1 MLRLTSI
8 LLLLMAFQP
17 AFALTPAQAEAF
29 RKAYPAARSGKPV
42 TPAEAAT
49 LKSTPLW
56 PYLEFGVLTQDVRR
70 QEAHRVAEWIRAHSP
85 SLSADR
91 LRRLYYAEF
100 FRRGDAANF
109 LEIWQTEDARDEDHC
124 RRLLLSV
131 ALPGTEAA
139 DWAQEATA
147 LFDRLAAEPAD
158 CKPLSA
164 LMRARDL
171 LTRERVQQRI
181 DRAMAAKSWGTAA
194 AFERDLP
201 VAQQE
206 LLRRRLA
213 LVHAPAK
220 IWPQVVGSWPVDGG
234 TRAVLVEAL
243 TRSASREPMVSA
255 RHYAAVRERFR
266 FPAAQQ
272 HAVIRELAR
281 GFLIHND
288 EQALRWLAELPAD
301 AHDHNLREW
310 QVRFWLRRNDLAA
323 ARAAAAAMNEAE
335 NPEPRWRYVRARLAE
350 IGGDLDAARILYGPL
365 AREANWWGFL
375 AADRIDAPYALCPL
389 AEGGDELALKA
400 VLAHPAV
407 LRAEALWA
415 AGFDAEARLEWGWAA
430 ARADAV
436 ERRLLGF
443 LAAEAGRAELAIV
456 TLSRPEDMRAYRSRF
471 PILHAAE
478 IKAFAE
484 RHGVDRAWMLG
495 LIRAESAWNPRA
507 HSSAKAMG
515 LMQLIEG
522 TARIEAKALGLPFT
536 VGKLYEPL
544 YNLELGSFHL
554 SRLYTRHDGQKLAA
568 TAAYN
573 AGSGAVR
580 RWVGPLLEQ
589 YPDLWVEAI
598 PYRETREYVPR
609 VLAFSVIYDWRLDGQ
624 IRRLSARIK
633 GMPKPAQR
641 EAATLC
647 P

>member
-8 LLLLMAFQP
+8 LLLLLALMKP
-17 AFALTPAQAEAF
+17 AAAMTPAQAEAF

-42 TPAEAAT
+42 TPAEAQL
-49 LKSTPLW
+49 LKQTPLW
-56 PYLEFGVLTQDVRR
+56 SYLEFGFLTQDVRR
-70 QEAHRVAEWIRAHSP
+70 HDGARVAAWIRTHSP

-100 FRRGDAANF
+100 FRRRDAANF
-109 LEIWQTEDARDEDHC
+109 LEIWQPEGARDEDHC
-124 RRLLLSV
+124 RRLGLTV

-139 DWAQEATA
+139 DWAAEATA
-147 LFDRLAAEPAD
+147 LFDRLTAEPAD
-158 CKPLSA
+158 CKPVSA
-164 LMRARDL
+164 LLRQRGL

-181 DRAMAAKSWGTAA
+181 DRAMAAKAWGTAA

-201 VAQQE
+201 AAQQE

-213 LVHAPAK
+213 LVHAPGK
-220 IWPQVVGSWPVDGG
+220 TWPQVGSWPVDAG

-243 TRSASREPMVSA
+243 SRNASREPTASA
-255 RHYAAVRERFR
+255 KHYTQVRERFR
-266 FPAAQQ
+266 FPAAQH
-272 HAVIRELAR
+272 HAVVREVAR

-288 EQALRWLAELPAD
+288 EQALRWLAELPAE

-310 QVRFWLRRNDLAA
+310 QVRFWLRRNDLDA

-350 IGGDLDAARILYGPL
+350 IGGEHATARALYEPL

-375 AADRIDAPYALCPL
+375 AADRIEAPYALCPL
-389 AEGGDELALKA
+389 DEGSDELALKA
-400 VLAHPAV
+400 VLADPAV
-407 LRAEALWA
+407 QRAEALWA
-415 AGFDAEARLEWGWAA
+415 AGFDEEARLEWAWAA
-430 ARADAV
+430 ARADVV

-443 LAAEAGRAELAIV
+443 LAAEAGRAELAIL
-456 TLSRPEDMRAYRSRF
+456 TLNRPEDMRAYRSRF
-471 PILHAAE
+471 PVLHAGE

-484 RHGVDRAWMLG
+484 RHGVDRPWMLG

-507 HSSAKAMG
+507 RSSAKAMG

-522 TARIEAKALGLPFT
+522 TARIEAKALGLPFA

-544 YNLELGSFHL
+544 YNLELGSYHL
-554 SRLYTRHDGQKLAA
+554 SRLYARHEGQKLAA

-589 YPDLWVEAI
+589 HPDLWVEAI

-609 VLAFSVIYDWRLDGQ
+609 VMAFSVIYDWRLDGAV
-624 IRRLSARIK
+624 RRLSSRIK
-633 GMPKPAQR
+633 GMPKPASPMV
-641 EAATLC
+641 ATRC

>member
-1 MLRLTSI
+1 MLRCCLI
-8 LLLLMAFQP
+8 LLV
-17 AFALTPAQAEAF
+17 ALWARPIDAVTPAQAEAF
-29 RKAYPAARSGKPV
+29 RKAYPAARTGKPV
-42 TPAEAAT
+42 TPAEAAL
-49 LKSTPLW
+49 LKDTPLW
-56 PYLEFGVLTQDVRR
+56 PYLEFGFLTQDVRR
-70 QEAHRVAEWIRAHSP
+70 QDAERVAAWIQSHSP

-100 FRRGDAANF
+100 LRRGDAASF
-109 LEIWQTEDARDEDHC
+109 FAIWQPEGARDEDHC
-124 RRLLLSV
+124 RRLVLS
-131 ALPGTEAA
+131 ARLPGTEAA
-139 DWAQEATA
+139 DWAQEASDV
-147 LFDRLAAEPAD
+147 FGRLAAEPAD
-158 CKPLSA
+158 CRA
-164 LMRARDL
+164 LGSLLRERGL

-181 DRAMAAKSWGTAA
+181 DRAMAAKAWAA
-194 AFERDLP
+194 AAAYERDLP
-201 VAQQE
+201 TAQQE

-220 IWPQVVGSWPVDGG
+220 TWPLVGSWPVDAG

-243 TRSASREPMVSA
+243 TRTASREPSGA
-255 RHYAAVRERFR
+255 AKHYAAVRERFR

-288 EQALRWLAELPAD
+288 EQAERWLAQLPAEAQD
-301 AHDHNLREW
+301 QNLREW
-310 QVRFWLRRNDLAA
+310 QVRYWLRRNELDA
-323 ARAAAAAMNEAE
+323 ARAAAAAMSEAD
-335 NPEPRWRYVRARLAE
+335 PLEPRWRYVRARLLE
-350 IGGDLDAARILYGPL
+350 LGGDLGTAQALYAPL

-389 AEGGDELALKA
+389 SEGGDELALKA

-407 LRAEALWA
+407 QRAEALWA
-415 AGFDAEARLEWGWAA
+415 AGFDEEARLEWGWAA
-430 ARADAV
+430 ARADAI

-456 TLSRPEDMRAYRSRF
+456 TLSRPEDLRAYRSRF

-478 IKAFAE
+478 IKALAE
-484 RHGVDRAWMLG
+484 RHGVDRPWMLG

-507 HSSAKAMG
+507 RSSAKAMG

-522 TARIEAKALGLPFT
+522 TARAEAKALGLPFA

-544 YNLELGSFHL
+544 YNLELGSYHL
-554 SRLYTRHDGQKLAA
+554 SRLYARHDGQKLAA

-589 YPDLWVEAI
+589 HPDLWVEAI
-598 PYRETREYVPR
+598 PFRETREYVPR
-609 VLAFSVIYDWRLDGQ
+609 VMAFSVIYDWRLDGEV
-624 IRRLSARIK
+624 RRLSARIK
-633 GMPKPAQR
+633 GMPKPSSPVTSTR
-641 EAATLC
+641 C

>member
-1 MLRLTSI
+1 MLRLSLI
-8 LLLLMAFQP
+8 FLLCALLQP
-17 AFALTPAQAEAF
+17 AYALTPAQAEAF

-42 TPAEAAT
+42 TPAEAAV
-49 LKSTPLW
+49 LKDTPLW

-70 QEAHRVAEWIRAHSP
+70 HEAARVAAWIRAHSP

-100 FRRGDAANF
+100 FRRGDATNF
-109 LEIWQTEDARDEDHC
+109 LEIWQADGARDEDHC
-124 RRLLLSV
+124 RRLVLINR
-131 ALPGTEAA
+131 LPGTEAA

-147 LFDRLAAEPAD
+147 LFDRLIAEAAD
-158 CKPLSA
+158 CKALSS
-164 LMRARDL
+164 LMRERGL
-171 LTRERVQQRI
+171 LTRQRVQQRI
-181 DRAMAAKSWGTAA
+181 DRAMAAKAWATAV

-201 VAQQE
+201 AAQQE

-213 LVHAPAK
+213 LVHAPGK
-220 IWPQVVGSWPVDGG
+220 TWPAAARWTVDGG

-243 TRSASREPMVSA
+243 TRTASREPTATA
-255 RHYAAVRERFR
+255 RHYATVRERFR

-281 GFLIHND
+281 GFLINND
-288 EQALRWLAELPAD
+288 EQAEHWLAELPAD
-301 AHDHNLREW
+301 AHDQNLREW
-310 QVRFWLRRNDLAA
+310 QVRYWLRRNQLDA
-323 ARAAAAAMNEAE
+323 ARAAAAAMAEAD
-335 NPEPRWRYVRARLAE
+335 NTEPRWRYVRARLLE
-350 IGGDLDAARILYGPL
+350 IGGDRTAAQALYTPL

-389 AEGGDELALKA
+389 SEGGDELTLKA
-400 VLAHPAV
+400 VLAQPAV
-407 LRAEALWA
+407 QRAEALWA
-415 AGFDAEARLEWGWAA
+415 AGFDEEARLEWAWAA

-456 TLSRPEDMRAYRSRF
+456 TLSRPEDQRAYRSRF
-471 PILHAAE
+471 PMTHTAE

-484 RHGVDRAWMLG
+484 RHGVDRPWMLG

-507 HSSAKAMG
+507 RSSAKAMG

-536 VGKLYEPL
+536 LGKLYEPL
-544 YNLELGSFHL
+544 YNLELGSYHL
-554 SRLYTRHDGQKLAA
+554 SRLYARHAGQKLAA

-609 VLAFSVIYDWRLDGQ
+609 VMAFSVIYDWRLDGEV
-624 IRRLSARIK
+624 RRLSARIK
-633 GMPKPAQR
+633 GMPKPA
-641 EAATLC
+641 EPTTATIC